1 MPYSI
6 SNYYLLKFIHAKAPK
21 LNVKAINMIYDQE
34 NKSSKKAYITF
45 ESEEEASLA
54 TILLHQENIRSTK
67 INVFPLS

>member
-1 MPYSI
+1 
-6 SNYYLLKFIHAKAPK
+6 
-21 LNVKAINMIYDQE
+21 MIYDQE